1 MSKETHTM
9 TGPVMRSLSR
19 VKEWDMNP
27 RDVYDADRMLMVHS
41 LQEVGLQDA
50 IHVWARPDGDYLL
63 KGHRRFGAMRH
74 LQWTECMMVVHE
86 FELEADAFRYLL
98 QDHGHTVS
106 LNAEEKITAIE
117 NGVKLGLT
125 VSELGP
131 AMGVSTDRAQLWF
144 DLGAGLNHHARL
156 ALADGRLSVNV
167 AEILLSVED
176 KKQRGEAV
184 QLVLHDM
191 LGEPLAYKAAKDL
204 IEAQFILPA
213 RYRREWLMRQ
223 VALKKKLKVSDG
235 YHYVDY
241 DETGSYVQGLSGQ
254 PWPEFQ
260 YGDGMIPRSVA
271 GQRWQERAQQ
281 LGVPVYVV
289 PAPLHKDDYVLLVSE
304 KMMRAAESVKSSVA
318 GGDEPEQAQLMPL
331 KTGLN
336 DADDAEDALGQAAD
350 DEALFQMSADDDAC
364 GRNLKVFLGA
374 IYEHLCAKPTDV
386 MTSPPWELMHEY
398 LSHVVTD
405 VDAGAVQAWLG
416 ITSGDE
422 LRAWM
427 AKDERQRAPLRL
439 ALMLL
444 LCAESDASGA
454 PEYNIK
460 LMAKTLGLDVA
471 ELNRRAA

>member
-1 MSKETHTM
+1 M
-9 TGPVMRSLSR
+9 TGPVMHSLSR

-27 RDVYDADRMLMVHS
+27 RDVYDADRQLMVNS
-41 LQEVGLQDA
+41 LLEVGLQDA
-50 IHVWARPDGDYLL
+50 IHVWSRPDGDYLL

-74 LQWTECMMVVHE
+74 LQWSECMMMIHE
-86 FELEADAFRYLL
+86 FTDEADAYRYLL
-98 QDHGHTVS
+98 QDHGHTVA

-117 NGVKLGLT
+117 NGVRLGMT
-125 VSELGP
+125 VNELAP
-131 AMGVSTDRAQLWF
+131 AMGVSVDRAQLWF
-144 DLGAGLNHHARL
+144 DLGAGLNHSARL

-167 AEILLSVED
+167 AEVLLCVED

-184 QLVLHDM
+184 QMVLHDM

-223 VALKKKLKVSDG
+223 VALKKKFKVSDG
-235 YHYVDY
+235 YHYVEY
-241 DETGSYVQGLSGQ
+241 DETDSYVQGLSGQ

-260 YGDGMIPRSVA
+260 YGDGLIPRSPD
-271 GQRWQERAQQ
+271 GERWQERAQR

-304 KMMRAAESVKSSVA
+304 KMLRAAESVTVPAADSA
-318 GGDEPEQAQLMPL
+318 GAADQGARPD
-331 KTGLN
+331 
-336 DADDAEDALGQAAD
+336 DDAEEALSAAADDAAD
-350 DEALFQMSADDDAC
+350 DEEGFTMAPDDDAL
-364 GRNLKVFLGA
+364 GRSLKTFLGA
-374 IYEHLCAKPTDV
+374 IYEHLCSHPTDV
-386 MTSPPWELMHEY
+386 MTSQPWELLHEY

-416 ITSGDE
+416 ITTVDE

-427 AKDERQRAPLRL
+427 ANDVRQRAPLRL

-444 LCAESDASGA
+444 LCAEADASGA

-460 LMAKTLGLDVA
+460 LMAKSLGLDVA